1 MTLGPDLV
9 DPLPRTGDV
18 CLATAV
24 TDSFV
29 LGAVVI
35 LEQVGRDHALQI
47 SGGAVDSRARE
58 RPEAGAVKTFANGL
72 STDRDPRNR
81 RNR

>member
-29 LGAVVI
+29 PDAVVM
-35 LEQVGRDHALQI
+35 LDSFRAHHPGWRRGQPHA
-47 SGGAVDSRARE
+47 
-58 RPEAGAVKTFANGL
+58 
-72 STDRDPRNR
+72 
-81 RNR
+81 